1 MFTNLPTIK
10 LGSQTKATLESVMKK
25 ALLIALFPAATV
37 VAQQAAAQ
45 QAPLNDA
52 AMKAQAENNA
62 AVAATQA
69 NINKLQDQTNEL
81 TSQYADALNQL
92 DSLNKYN
99 EQLQGQVNAQEKEKS
114 SIQTQLTEIETTN
127 REVLPLM
134 ERMVQSLGEF
144 VQADIPFMLEER
156 IDRVQKLKNLMSRAD
171 VAISEKYRRI
181 LEAYQIELEYGRT
194 LDAYQGTIGEGASA
208 LTVQFIKLGRV
219 SLMYQT
225 IDGSETGYWDAS
237 AKQWV
242 KAPQYKDKIRQALSV
257 ARKEGAPDLLE
268 VPVPAPK
275 RVN

>member
-37 VAQQAAAQ
+37 LAQ

-52 AMKAQAENNA
+52 AVKAQSENNA

-99 EQLQGQVNAQEKEKS
+99 EQLQGQVNAQDKEKA

-194 LDAYQGTIGEGASA
+194 LEAYQGTIGDGASA

-225 IDGSETGYWDAS
+225 IDSSETGYWDAS

-257 ARKEGAPDLLE
+257 ARKEGAPDLLQ